1 MKVSLRTAF
10 VAMLLVATVP
20 VAVLMSYLLLEKM
33 RSEQQRLRLDLDREA
48 QVLAE
53 AVENEMQ
60 ATIEALRIVAL
71 SESLRH
77 GDVREF
83 ERSIAGRGP
92 LRSGWTGS
100 FLTDTRGLVIFDT
113 TGAARRGTLPPVP
126 GFRQMLWD
134 EKPLVSNLLQHPR
147 SGQAATVIAIPVVID
162 GNLRFGL
169 GVWVPWA
176 SWQVLVKRSAPGEGY
191 SVLFD
196 RARRVVARSTDPQ
209 RVGELLPE
217 AAVPGVSTDGATRSV
232 PLAGWGVRRDV
243 ATAPVAAGQLRSIGL
258 AWATAAACLLLG
270 VTMALLLARRIRRPL
285 EALARDGGAAQLGTV
300 HVREIA
306 VLRDALQA
314 SHERDQAAH
323 DGLRRKAD
331 EFETLFNSSPI
342 GLAFAQ
348 DRDCEN
354 VLRNATMVQLFGR
367 RGGDVEPS
375 VFHEGR
381 PVRPHEMPLCVAART
396 GQAVAVMELE
406 IRAPNRPVVHAI
418 ANAVPLRDAQGR
430 PRGAIAAMVDITA
443 RKEVEA
449 QLVEAHEQLKAA
461 SQSKDEFLA
470 MLGHELRNPLNAIS
484 TAVEV
489 LHHGEMPDP
498 KARSAR
504 GIIRRQTLHLSH
516 MIGDL
521 LDMTRILSGKERLAC
536 EPMDLAL
543 LVRRTLDMLTITGDT
558 SRHPIE
564 RQLEEAWVMADASR
578 LEQVVTNLVGNAIKY
593 TPVGRRIG
601 VEVRAQDAEVV
612 FSVVDEGDGI
622 APELLPRV
630 FDLFVQGERAL
641 DRRAGGLGIGLS
653 LVKRLVEL
661 HGGTVSAT
669 SSPAGSRFE
678 VRLPRVEAVQVAPP
692 RAEGGVRPGLSV
704 LVVEDNPDS
713 LQSMCDLLRLD
724 GHRVSGENS
733 GTTGLETL
741 LAEWPDVAIVDIGL
755 PGLNGFD
762 LALAA
767 RSRGYAG
774 RMIAVSGYGQHDDVQ
789 RAMKSGFDLH
799 AVKPVDAQ
807 QLRRW
812 LRDGAHMAA

>member
-1 MKVSLRTAF
+1 
-10 VAMLLVATVP
+10 
-20 VAVLMSYLLLEKM
+20 
-33 RSEQQRLRLDLDREA
+33 
-48 QVLAE
+48 
-53 AVENEMQ
+53 
-60 ATIEALRIVAL
+60 
-71 SESLRH
+71 
-77 GDVREF
+77 
-83 ERSIAGRGP
+83 
-92 LRSGWTGS
+92 
-100 FLTDTRGLVIFDT
+100 
-113 TGAARRGTLPPVP
+113 
-126 GFRQMLWD
+126 
-134 EKPLVSNLLQHPR
+134 
-147 SGQAATVIAIPVVID
+147 
-162 GNLRFGL
+162 
-169 GVWVPWA
+169 
-176 SWQVLVKRSAPGEGY
+176 
-191 SVLFD
+191 
-196 RARRVVARSTDPQ
+196 
-209 RVGELLPE
+209 
-217 AAVPGVSTDGATRSV
+217 
-232 PLAGWGVRRDV
+232 
-243 ATAPVAAGQLRSIGL
+243 
-258 AWATAAACLLLG
+258 
-270 VTMALLLARRIRRPL
+270 
-285 EALARDGGAAQLGTV
+285 
-300 HVREIA
+300 
-306 VLRDALQA
+306 
-314 SHERDQAAH
+314 
-323 DGLRRKAD
+323 
-331 EFETLFNSSPI
+331 
-342 GLAFAQ
+342 
-348 DRDCEN
+348 
-354 VLRNATMVQLFGR
+354 
-367 RGGDVEPS
+367 
-375 VFHEGR
+375 
-381 PVRPHEMPLCVAART
+381 
-396 GQAVAVMELE
+396 
-406 IRAPNRPVVHAI
+406 VHAI

-449 QLVEAHEQLKAA
+449 QLVEAHEQLKVA

-489 LHHGEMPDP
+489 LHHGEMPDA

-558 SRHPIE
+558 SRHNIE

-601 VEVRAQDAEVV
+601 VDVRAEESEVV

-661 HGGTVSAT
+661 HGGTVSAA
-669 SSPAGSRFE
+669 SSPSGSRFE
-678 VRLPRVEAVQVAPP
+678 VRLPRVEAVRAAPA
-692 RAEGGVRPGLSV
+692 RVEGDARPGLNV
-704 LVVEDNPDS
+704 LVIEDNPDS

-755 PGLNGFD
+755 PGLNGFE

-774 RMIAVSGYGQHDDVQ
+774 RMIAVSGYGQNEDVQ

-812 LRDGAHMAA
+812 LRDGAHAPV